1 MGRRATLDAR
11 PGGVYRC
18 EVNDTHT
25 VIGEYVLVEPPSR
38 VVFTW
43 GFAGSDELPPGSS
56 TVEVRFSKEA
66 GGTLVELVHR
76 GLPPSRTATHAAGWR
91 RFLDRLALAGNT
103 SGVDPPPIG

>member
-1 MGRRATLDAR
+1 MLGPTGHSRWTSRGHPCAGATESWIRRT
-11 PGGVYRC
+11 
-18 EVNDTHT
+18 
-25 VIGEYVLVEPPSR
+25 R

-66 GGTLVELVHR
+66 GGTRVELVHR
-76 GLPPSRTATHAAGWR
+76 GLPPSRTVTHAAGWR

-103 SGVDPPPIG
+103 SGVDSPPIG